1 MFFRANLLN
10 CSKNSIF
17 ELISKCAVPVA
28 AQRPG
33 WKPSWLQNIGF
44 FEFFGT
50 VQHFSSSLIGF
61 IGTVVQF
68 WHQHVGFA
76 CIYNGFVNRDD
87 VFIVF
92 TMVFITSVLKV
103 DLRQPMAGSSPKG
116 PRAAWEQSL
125 TNSHIENSF
134 FRNFGTA
141 MQKRKIGEG
150 PEQMLYIVHK
160 LMYSKY
166 YVRLYMMTCEL
177 GGQLASFG
185 LAHPSLS

>member
-1 MFFRANLLN
+1 MYLYNCPNYICFFLLI
-10 CSKNSIF
+10 CWTVPKNPIF
-17 ELISKCAVPVA
+17 ELISKCAVRVA

-33 WKPSWLQNIGF
+33 WKLSWLQNIGF

-92 TMVFITSVLKV
+92 TMVFITSVLKA
-103 DLRQPMAGSSPKG
+103 DLRQPMAGGAGAPQKG
-116 PRAAWEQSL
+116 PGPPGSKVWQIHYQKS
-125 TNSHIENSF
+125 SF
-134 FRNFGTA
+134 FKYSETA
-141 MQKRKIGEG
+141 MQNREI
-150 PEQMLYIVHK
+150 Q
-160 LMYSKY
+160 
-166 YVRLYMMTCEL
+166 EL
-177 GGQLASFG
+177 GSQL
-185 LAHPSLS
+185 LESLVLNPPRVQSPRF